1 MVFSDNFGYACLRDR
16 AIKFEFVSFD
26 KTRKTPVPIFH
37 ILLSFWNIL
46 PENNGLYAILDD
58 LDYSWMIFHLING
71 CSVGDAK
78 SRVSHIEQ
86 LV

>member
-1 MVFSDNFGYACLRDR
+1 MEHSDNFGYACLRDR

-46 PENNGLYAILDD
+46 PENNGLSAD
-58 LDYSWMIFHLING
+58 HLING